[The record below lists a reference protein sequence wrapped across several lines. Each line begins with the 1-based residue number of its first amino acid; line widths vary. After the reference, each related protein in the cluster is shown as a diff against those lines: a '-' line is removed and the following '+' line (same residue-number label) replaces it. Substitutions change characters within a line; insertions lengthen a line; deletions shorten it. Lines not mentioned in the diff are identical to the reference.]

1 MSQTWTVGWR
11 INKLLNASTNRSID
25 PKQLR
30 QYKWENWY
38 LKFIFKKKHLC
49 TCPAV
54 YANSFLM
61 LKYCLAHEQ
70 KHFILTEGAWIES
83 LRNSDRTGFNQLI
96 RLLQSMS
103 GWCPPSSCNKES
115 HEHWPATNTSFPVML
130 WNRVRVFGTQ
140 AFADAT
146 HVGRSSSEI
155 AQMLHFWDTCDAF
168 CSEML
173 TGSHGTKAAGS
184 TVVALDVTFHP
195 VQGRA
200 PGTMQRGWILAIHVG
215 IWCFRTFLCDACGS
229 ITRCLSSIVPS
240 P

>member
-1 MSQTWTVGWR
+1 
-11 INKLLNASTNRSID
+11 
-25 PKQLR
+25 
-30 QYKWENWY
+30 
-38 LKFIFKKKHLC
+38 
-49 TCPAV
+49 
-54 YANSFLM
+54 M

-83 LRNSDRTGFNQLI
+83 LRHSDRTGFNQLI

-115 HEHWPATNTSFPVML
+115 HEHWPATNTSFPVVL

-173 TGSHGTKAAGS
+173 TGSQGS
-184 TVVALDVTFHP
+184 WQYCRSLRCDFSSSTRPCSSHNGMWMNSCTSCWHMMFQYVS
-195 VQGRA
+195 
-200 PGTMQRGWILAIHVG
+200 M
-215 IWCFRTFLCDACGS
+215 WCMR
-229 ITRCLSSIVPS
+229 
-240 P
+240 